1 MIFLT
6 PRQAEILQYLTKTG
20 EYARWKE
27 LALKFRVSE
36 RSIRND
42 SVCIRDYCRE
52 KGYLFERNSKK
63 GIRIVAR
70 VDEADQISGE
80 AVLSRE
86 ERIYTIL
93 FELFW
98 QPGFVTIEQLASKLE
113 VSKNTA
119 VSDIAGLEEMLKRY
133 SFELYRKPNKGI
145 KLLGEEHDIRNG
157 FWHVYYEINQSPRKE
172 WYLKPLRRIGEEYQV
187 RRILCLAESSMG
199 ITYSDV
205 SREEA
210 EICLAFCLKRIS
222 LGFCIEGGDF
232 QQEGPEE
239 RILKMLFPDRM
250 QIGTPDLFY
259 MGKILKSG
267 KLLMDI
273 NHNDFENVELEYR
286 LFAVTIIQ
294 ECENELKVPLSKDE
308 FLMKGLAVH
317 LKIAMYRLRNQLVID
332 NPLMVDIQYRIPF
345 IYEMVKKII
354 IKNQRNYQI
363 VFPESEIA
371 YLAAYIGAAFE
382 KSMQGAFVP
391 EVIVICGW
399 GTGTSSLLK
408 ARLSLQFP
416 EIKIKAVIGKNQLDF
431 YDLEQ
436 VDLIISTIPLK
447 EKKIKSVIV
456 NPLLD
461 LKDMQKIKD
470 NIYQI
475 SYEKECRYL
484 MRRLQDKKQ
493 EERETLAGFIG
504 QDLLFFEE
512 AAGKEWRQIIKKMGK
527 HLECRGCIS
536 EQYTEDAIASVDEW
550 GPYMVF
556 IPGIAFVH
564 AGPEHVRIPGA
575 ALTVLD
581 QEIPFGEEGNTYVK
595 CIVMFAV
602 EDEGNRLL
610 TDLVSILERGDN
622 VRKLLEA
629 ETADDLQMIY

>member
-250 QIGTPDLFY
+250 QIGTPDLF
-259 MGKILKSG
+259 I
-267 KLLMDI
+267 
-273 NHNDFENVELEYR
+273 
-286 LFAVTIIQ
+286 
-294 ECENELKVPLSKDE
+294 
-308 FLMKGLAVH
+308 
-317 LKIAMYRLRNQLVID
+317 
-332 NPLMVDIQYRIPF
+332 
-345 IYEMVKKII
+345 
-354 IKNQRNYQI
+354 
-363 VFPESEIA
+363 
-371 YLAAYIGAAFE
+371 
-382 KSMQGAFVP
+382 
-391 EVIVICGW
+391 W
-399 GTGTSSLLK
+399 
-408 ARLSLQFP
+408 ARF
-416 EIKIKAVIGKNQLDF
+416 
-431 YDLEQ
+431 
-436 VDLIISTIPLK
+436 
-447 EKKIKSVIV
+447 
-456 NPLLD
+456 
-461 LKDMQKIKD
+461 
-470 NIYQI
+470 
-475 SYEKECRYL
+475 
-484 MRRLQDKKQ
+484 
-493 EERETLAGFIG
+493 
-504 QDLLFFEE
+504 
-512 AAGKEWRQIIKKMGK
+512 
-527 HLECRGCIS
+527 
-536 EQYTEDAIASVDEW
+536 
-550 GPYMVF
+550 
-556 IPGIAFVH
+556 
-564 AGPEHVRIPGA
+564 
-575 ALTVLD
+575 
-581 QEIPFGEEGNTYVK
+581 
-595 CIVMFAV
+595 
-602 EDEGNRLL
+602 
-610 TDLVSILERGDN
+610 
-622 VRKLLEA
+622 
-629 ETADDLQMIY
+629 